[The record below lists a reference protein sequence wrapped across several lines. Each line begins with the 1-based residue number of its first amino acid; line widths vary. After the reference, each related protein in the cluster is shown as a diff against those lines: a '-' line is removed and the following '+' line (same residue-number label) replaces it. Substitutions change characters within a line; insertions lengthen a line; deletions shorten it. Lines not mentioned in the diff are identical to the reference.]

1 MLEAKKEGPVYKDP
15 VEWVKYDLE
24 VSKAGLAWLH
34 EITEAAREDYTTFD
48 ILKAYYQ
55 DRADTDAC
63 AQRARYH
70 SAAIDTRTLK
80 KKQKF
85 KELLDNYVIFIT
97 ENDVLKGDQ
106 AAYIIERT
114 IVGTKVPFNDGSHI
128 IYVNGAYIGT
138 DTPLEKL
145 IHDFSCKSSKEMLCQ
160 PMAEVTRQ
168 FKETEEGRTLMCKE
182 IEEYGNAR
190 EKQGRQKGRQEG
202 ILDTIISLVR
212 DGLLPVSE
220 AVKRTSLSAE
230 EIQRLAAQN
239 S

>member
-1 MLEAKKEGPVYKDP
+1 
-15 VEWVKYDLE
+15 
-24 VSKAGLAWLH
+24 
-34 EITEAAREDYTTFD
+34 
-48 ILKAYYQ
+48 
-55 DRADTDAC
+55 
-63 AQRARYH
+63 
-70 SAAIDTRTLK
+70 
-80 KKQKF
+80 
-85 KELLDNYVIFIT
+85 
-97 ENDVLKGDQ
+97 
-106 AAYIIERT
+106 
-114 IVGTKVPFNDGSHI
+114 
-128 IYVNGAYIGT
+128 
-138 DTPLEKL
+138 
-145 IHDFSCKSSKEMLCQ
+145 MLCQ